1 MIPFLLLM
9 YVISFINRYCSSRD
23 NLTIDHVLPI
33 SRGGEWKWENLVCMI
48 VWCDDLG
55 LIFIVV
61 LCYPYIFFCTWP
73 HVPILIKW
81 DAFLYFLCKVT
92 QNDSRKTFST
102 WQLWYFTKPKMPID
116 NARLKWTSVLNCMC
130 SMMYNLYIAF

>member
-48 VWCDDLG
+48 V
-55 LIFIVV
+55 
-61 LCYPYIFFCTWP
+61 
-73 HVPILIKW
+73 
-81 DAFLYFLCKVT
+81 
-92 QNDSRKTFST
+92 
-102 WQLWYFTKPKMPID
+102 
-116 NARLKWTSVLNCMC
+116 
-130 SMMYNLYIAF
+130 